1 MKKLLAGLLI
11 VLIAVAGFAGG
22 NLLRQHTM
30 LADGA
35 SYRFSLVVPAAD
47 HSVAAATATPAAD
60 SVAGPPAGSSL
71 TYEAVIHTREGS
83 SSADIVNQVTQ
94 QSWRAEVV
102 RSVGRGYK
110 LIAPDRPTFTL
121 EQSLNPLARPT
132 LTTTPQ
138 EVTSHPEAAP
148 SAPVSTPTPACRVY
162 SGAELGQIVGRQPIA
177 ERGPAHQEIMYDK
190 GGWTML
196 KLPDRYYGSGSWH
209 IFHTVD
215 CVPRPVLMYGSDA
228 SDNFSVARMTA
239 AGIPADL
246 QAFVR
251 GLGIFP

>member
-1 MKKLLAGLLI
+1 MA
-11 VLIAVAGFAGG
+11 
-22 NLLRQHTM
+22 
-30 LADGA
+30 
-35 SYRFSLVVPAAD
+35 
-47 HSVAAATATPAAD
+47 
-60 SVAGPPAGSSL
+60 
-71 TYEAVIHTREGS
+71 
-83 SSADIVNQVTQ
+83 
-94 QSWRAEVV
+94 AEVV

-110 LIAPDRPTFTL
+110 LVAPDRPTFTL

-138 EVTSHPEAAP
+138 EVTSHPESAPSTPVATPAP
-148 SAPVSTPTPACRVY
+148 SAVEIPSVTSVPTRTPSAAPISTPTPACRVY
-162 SGAELGQIVGRQPIA
+162 SGAELAQILGRQPIP
-177 ERGPAHQEIMYDK
+177 EHGPARQEIMYDRD
-190 GGWTML
+190 GWMMM
-196 KLPDRYYGSGSWH
+196 KLPGQYYGGGSWH

-215 CVPRPVLMYGSDA
+215 CVPRQVLMHGSDA